1 MCPDF
6 QFPMTRAQDIQRLI
20 EAGLPNAQVQVR
32 GEDGQHFEAVVV
44 SPDFAGKSLIQQ
56 HQMVY
61 RALGANMQDAVIHA
75 LALKTLT
82 PEQHAAES
90 GH

>member
-1 MCPDF
+1 MRPDYLTS
-6 QFPMTRAQDIQRLI
+6 MTRAQDIQRLI
-20 EAGLPNAQVQVR
+20 EAGLPNAQVEVR

-44 SPDFAGKSLIQQ
+44 SPEFAGKSLVQQ

-61 RALGANMQDAVIHA
+61 RALGASMRDAVIHA

>member
-1 MCPDF
+1 
-6 QFPMTRAQDIQRLI
+6 MTRAQDIQRLI
-20 EAGLPNAQVQVR
+20 EAGLPNAQVQVL

-44 SPDFAGKSLIQQ
+44 SADFAGKSLVQQ

-61 RALGANMQDAVIHA
+61 RALGANMRDAVIHA

-82 PEQHAAES
+82 PEQHAAQS
-90 GH
+90 GR

>member
-1 MCPDF
+1 
-6 QFPMTRAQDIQRLI
+6 MTLAQDIQRLI
-20 EAGLPNAQVQVR
+20 ETGLPNAKVEVH
-32 GEDGQHFEAVVV
+32 GDDGQHFEAVVV
-44 SPDFAGKSLIQQ
+44 CADFAGKSLVQQ

-61 RALGANMQDAVIHA
+61 RALGEHMRDAVIHA

-82 PEQHAAES
+82 PEQAA